1 MVVLNILLNI
11 WKFYIRYKNS
21 KSNNNS
27 LIYLAIN
34 EFVIAFK
41 DMIMKL
47 KNVGIKK
54 KNIK

>member
-27 LIYLAIN
+27 FIYLTIY

-47 KNVGIKK
+47 KNAGTKK

>member
-27 LIYLAIN
+27 LIYLAIY

-47 KNVGIKK
+47 KNAGIKK